1 MESVPG
7 EMQGLSPCC
16 GVDSLRSILLIGK
29 ERSPERVLMAED
41 VVTQEEV
48 ETKERDV
55 AQLVPRYHVI
65 LLDDDEHTYDYV
77 IEMLMDIFGHSMST
91 AYEMACEVDAK
102 GRVIVDTTH
111 KERAELKKEQIESYG
126 PDWRIPSCKGSMSA
140 TIEPAE

>member
-1 MESVPG
+1 
-7 EMQGLSPCC
+7 
-16 GVDSLRSILLIGK
+16 
-29 ERSPERVLMAED
+29 MAGD
-41 VVTQEEV
+41 VETQEEV
-48 ETKERDV
+48 EVGEEQSTL
-55 AQLVPRYHVI
+55 LVPLYHVI

-77 IEMLMDIFGHSMST
+77 IEMLMDLFGHSMST

-126 PDWRIPSCKGSMSA
+126 PDWRVPTCKGSMSA